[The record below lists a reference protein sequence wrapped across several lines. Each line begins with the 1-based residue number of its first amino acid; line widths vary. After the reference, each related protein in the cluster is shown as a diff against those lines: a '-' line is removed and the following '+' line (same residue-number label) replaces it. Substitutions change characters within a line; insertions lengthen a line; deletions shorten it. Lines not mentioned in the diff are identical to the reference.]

1 MYKVMRR
8 IANYPPHPVIMTTG
22 NPWQTVS
29 EHEDKADALKAHDL
43 LCPARHCEYGV
54 FCEGVRQEIE

>member
-22 NPWQTVS
+22 NPWQLMS
-29 EHEDKADALKAHDL
+29 EHTDKIEALEAYER
-43 LCPARHCEYGV
+43 CFPARHHEFGV
-54 FCEGVRQEIE
+54 FYDGVRMEVE